1 MQDEVKKLLDIKER
15 LRKRIMELEDELSTL
30 RDAEQAI
37 DNEIKS
43 RSITPADQLQTQS
56 ISPPASQPKSGTMVD
71 LKSRDGE
78 KIGEVEGD
86 DRSLVVR
93 PLKPLD
99 PEAKPTKFL
108 IRKLE
113 EYRRGDEDLVR
124 GKRLS
129 EGDAFNYDLEK
140 GEGGSI
146 IAISIRNY
154 RTNAR
159 RQEVMNIIRWTIERN
174 LESKGSN
181 Q

>member
-1 MQDEVKKLLDIKER
+1 MQDEVKRLLDIKER
-15 LRKRIMELEDELSTL
+15 LRKRIMELEEELSTL

-43 RSITPADQLQTQS
+43 RSITPADQLQPQS
-56 ISPPASQPKSGTMVD
+56 TALPPASQSKSGTMVD

-113 EYRRGDEDLVR
+113 EYRRGDEDLVK

-129 EGDAFNYDLEK
+129 EGDAFSYDLEK
-140 GEGGSI
+140 AESGI
-146 IAISIRNY
+146 VAISIRNY

-174 LESKGSN
+174 LESKGNS